1 MFFFLFNSCMYL
13 SFSLFLQLVAAATCC
28 KTSDIPVF
36 DITRSKSRQVST
48 EFSVSAELS
57 LEGHELSG
65 PELPLFNFDCI
76 AIATDNFSDE
86 NKLGQGGF
94 GPVYKVKLLL

>member
-1 MFFFLFNSCMYL
+1 MFLSFFLFPPADAGAS
-13 SFSLFLQLVAAATCC
+13 CC
-28 KTSDIPVF
+28 KASDIPVF

-48 EFSVSAELS
+48 EFSGSAELS
-57 LEGHELSG
+57 LEGHELSE
-65 PELPLFNFDCI
+65 PELPLFNFDYI

-94 GPVYKVKLLL
+94 GPVYKVRKQA